1 MSQMKLMFPP
11 FLAPTHWLPSL
22 AGFLWTPDVSEEP
35 GSKPTL
41 PLASRDAWQSSA
53 HLSIPP
59 LTWRQDG
66 IHLGGIVAG
75 GTLHGWGFRKHTVKA
90 AW

>member
-1 MSQMKLMFPP
+1 MFPP

-35 GSKPTL
+35 GSKPAL

-53 HLSIPP
+53 NLGVPTSNLETAESIS
-59 LTWRQDG
+59 
-66 IHLGGIVAG
+66 GGVVAG
-75 GTLHGWGFRKHTVKA
+75 GHFMGGGLGNTQ
-90 AW
+90 